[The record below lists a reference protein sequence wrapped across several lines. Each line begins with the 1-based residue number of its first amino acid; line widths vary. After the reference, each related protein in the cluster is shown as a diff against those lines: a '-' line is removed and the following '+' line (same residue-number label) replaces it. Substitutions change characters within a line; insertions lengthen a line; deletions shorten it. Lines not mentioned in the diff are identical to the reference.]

1 MDDKPEEIFELE
13 RALGIDS
20 VDDYVWDGE
29 KVTELK
35 IWGRMLKDIS
45 PIAQLKSL
53 EILDLSKGTDSIE
66 NIEDPVKWGFDIN
79 KILGI

>member
-35 IWGRMLKDIS
+35 SD
-45 PIAQLKSL
+45 
-53 EILDLSKGTDSIE
+53 
-66 NIEDPVKWGFDIN
+66 VKRHFANCTI
-79 KILGI
+79 KIIRNFRFIKK